1 MTSSALLPLSPEST
15 ARPARA
21 TPSEEGVRADLR
33 RLLQARLIRESGLV
47 LTGHPLMMAL
57 VVYATWDEVPHF
69 AAIGWAL
76 AVALATAFR
85 AVWLRTVNR
94 RALTDR
100 DIWLGVRLTVTLL
113 GLTWGFGVAIV
124 MQDLPFAHAA
134 LLLVVLSAIIAAA
147 LTTLSADSV
156 SFLGFVI
163 AICVPVA
170 AGVLVSG
177 QDRLHIATAVGVVMF
192 GAIMGFLFRR
202 AHAGIVD
209 HLRATALLAVSEEAA
224 RRAEEAM
231 REARDVAERATRA
244 RSSFLANMSHEI
256 RTPMNAIMGFVELI
270 LDTELGTEQRR
281 ALELVRASSEA
292 LLTILNDI
300 LDYSKIEAEHLD
312 LESISFDLAKLVHAT
327 ASLLAVRAREK
338 HIELLADVPRDLPRA
353 VRGDPTRLRQIL
365 TNLISNAIKFTE
377 EGEVVVSIKVA
388 GTDKGL
394 ARMTF
399 SVRDTGIGI
408 APEQRQ
414 MIFGEFAQADV
425 SMTRRYGGT
434 GLGLAISQ
442 RLVRLMGG
450 ELDVTSD
457 LGRGSDFHFTL
468 AVPIESAEVLLA
480 PGRATLGG
488 RRVLVV
494 DDNPTNRRILREMLG
509 AEGMAVDEAT
519 SATTGVAALRGAAKH
534 GSPYDLAILDVQ
546 MPDRDGFELAT
557 EIRADP
563 SVAATRLL
571 MLTSAGQRGDG
582 ERCRTLGIEA
592 YLTKPA
598 SRADLI
604 EALGAVFAGAAAGS
618 APGFVTRHSIAES
631 RPTLR
636 ILLAEDNPMNQEVAT
651 AMLLSRGH
659 VVDVVSNGREAVAA
673 VERGTYD
680 VVLMD
685 VQMPEMD
692 GFEATH
698 AIRAMPRARDLP
710 IIALTAHALSG
721 ERERCLAHGMTDYL
735 AKPFKGHEL
744 FALIEGRRERPTP
757 SPFPATEAA
766 ATPEPVD
773 LEGFKSALRDAGA
786 GKAIGSILDAFI
798 AQVPG
803 RLATLEAAAV
813 SGNADAITRAAHVL
827 RGAAGTIG
835 ARQLA
840 GLLEHVET
848 AAHDGDVGEARGGLG
863 SVLSEAATVL
873 DYVRRERDADRTPRV
888 AHA

>member
-1 MTSSALLPLSPEST
+1 MTSPEPRPSSPES
-15 ARPARA
+15 AIPSVSA
-21 TPSEEGVRADLR
+21 TTSEEGVRADLR

-47 LTGHPLMMAL
+47 LIGHPLMMAL

-69 AAIGWAL
+69 AALAWAL
-76 AVALATAFR
+76 AVVLATAFR
-85 AVWLRTVNR
+85 AVWLRTVHR

-113 GLTWGFGVAIV
+113 GICWGFGVAIV
-124 MQDLPFAHAA
+124 MQDLPFAHTA
-134 LLLVVLSAIIAAA
+134 LLLVILSAMIAAA
-147 LTTLSADSV
+147 LTTLSADSM

-163 AICVPVA
+163 PITVPVA

-177 QDRLHIATAVGVVMF
+177 HDRLHVATAIGVVLF
-192 GAIMGFLFRR
+192 GAIMGFIFRR

-209 HLRATALLAVSEEAA
+209 HLRATALLAVSEETA

-270 LDTELGTEQRR
+270 LDTELGTDQRR

-312 LESISFDLAKLVHAT
+312 LESISFDLAKLVNAT
-327 ASLLAVRAREK
+327 ASLLAVRARER

-353 VRGDPTRLRQIL
+353 LRGDPTRLRQIL

-377 EGEVVVSIKVA
+377 EGEVVVSIVVA
-388 GTDKGL
+388 GTDDGL
-394 ARMTF
+394 ARMRF

-408 APEQRQ
+408 APEQLQ
-414 MIFGEFAQADV
+414 MIFGEFAQADA

-450 ELDVTSD
+450 ELGVTSD
-457 LGRGSDFHFTL
+457 VGRGSNFHFTL
-468 AVPIESAEVLLA
+468 ALPVEPAEVLLA
-480 PGRATLGG
+480 AGRATLGG

-509 AEGMAVDEAT
+509 AEGMAVDEAV
-519 SATTGVAALRGAAKH
+519 SATTGLETLRSAAGQ

-546 MPDRDGFELAT
+546 MPDRDGFALAT

-563 SVAATRLL
+563 SVAVTCLL

-582 ERCRTLGIEA
+582 ERCRKLGIEA

-604 EALGAVFAGAAAGS
+604 EALGAVFAGAATAGGP
-618 APGFVTRHSIAES
+618 AFITRHSIAES

-659 VVDVVSNGREAVAA
+659 QVDVVSNGREAVAA
-673 VERGTYD
+673 VERSTYD

-698 AIRAMPRARDLP
+698 AIRAMPQARDLP

-721 ERERCLAHGMTDYL
+721 ERERCIAHGMTDYL

-744 FALIEGRRERPTP
+744 FAMIEGRREPPTAP
-757 SPFPATEAA
+757 QIPATPAPAA
-766 ATPEPVD
+766 PNPVD
-773 LEGFKSALRDAGA
+773 LEGFKTSLRDAGA
-786 GKAIGSILDAFI
+786 GKAIGSILDAFLS
-798 AQVPG
+798 QVPG
-803 RLATLEAAAV
+803 RLATLEAAAD

-835 ARQLA
+835 AGQLA
-840 GLLEHVET
+840 GLLQHVET
-848 AAHDGDVGEARGGLG
+848 AAQDGNVGQARGSLEL
-863 SVLSEAATVL
+863 VLSEAAVVL
-873 DYVRRERDADRTPRV
+873 EYVRRDRHADAAPHVERS
-888 AHA
+888 

>member
-1 MTSSALLPLSPEST
+1 MTSAELRPPSPEST
-15 ARPARA
+15 VVLRGA
-21 TPSEEGVRADLR
+21 TTAEDGVRADLR

-47 LTGHPLMMAL
+47 LIGHPLLMAL

-69 AAIGWAL
+69 AVLGWGL
-76 AVALATAFR
+76 AVLLATAFR
-85 AVWLRTVNR
+85 SVWLRTVHR
-94 RALTDR
+94 RTLTDR

-113 GLTWGFGVAIV
+113 GVCWGVGAAIAT
-124 MQDLPFAHAA
+124 QDLPFAHTA
-134 LLLVVLSAIIAAA
+134 LLLVVLSSMIAAA

-156 SFLGFVI
+156 SFLGFTA
-163 AICVPVA
+163 AITVPVA
-170 AGVLVSG
+170 AGILVSG
-177 QDRLHIATAVGVVMF
+177 NDRLHLAAAIGTALYGT
-192 GAIMGFLFRR
+192 IMAFIFRR

-209 HLRATALLAVSEEAA
+209 HLRATALLAVSEETA
-224 RRAEEAM
+224 RRAEIAM
-231 REARDVAERATRA
+231 REARDAAERATQA
-244 RSSFLANMSHEI
+244 RTSFLANMSHEI

-270 LDTELGTEQRR
+270 LDTDLGTEQRR

-300 LDYSKIEAEHLD
+300 LDYSKIEAQHLD
-312 LESISFDLAKLVHAT
+312 LESISFDMAKLVHAT

-338 HIELLADVPRDLPRA
+338 HIELLADVPRDIPRA
-353 VRGDPTRLRQIL
+353 MRGDPTRLRQIL
-365 TNLISNAIKFTE
+365 TNLISNAIKFTDD
-377 EGEVVVSIKVA
+377 GEVVVSIAVA
-388 GTDKGL
+388 RGQEGL
-394 ARMTF
+394 ARLTC

-408 APEQRQ
+408 APEQLQ
-414 MIFGEFAQADV
+414 MIFGEFAQADA

-450 ELDVTSD
+450 ELGVTSD
-457 LGRGSDFHFTL
+457 VGRGSDFHFTITL
-468 AVPIESAEVLLA
+468 PVEHADVLLA
-480 PGRATLGG
+480 PGRAALGG

-494 DDNPTNRRILREMLG
+494 DDNPTNRRILREMLA
-509 AEGMAVDEAT
+509 AEGMAVDEA
-519 SATTGVAALRGAAKH
+519 ANAASGLDALHRAVERR
-534 GSPYDLAILDVQ
+534 SRYDLAILDVQ
-546 MPDRDGFELAT
+546 MPDRDGFEFAT

-563 SVAATRLL
+563 VLASIRLL

-582 ERCRTLGIEA
+582 ERCRQLGIQA

-604 EALGAVFAGAAAGS
+604 EALGAVFADAAAAGGP
-618 APGFVTRHSIAES
+618 AVITRHSIAES

-636 ILLAEDNPMNQEVAT
+636 VLLAEDNPMNQQVAV

-659 VVDVVSNGREAVAA
+659 LVDVVNNGREAVAA

-698 AIRAMPRARDLP
+698 AIRAMPQARDLP

-744 FALIEGRRERPTP
+744 FAMIEGHREGSPQTP
-757 SPFPATEAA
+757 GAEVPAT
-766 ATPEPVD
+766 PDPVD
-773 LEGFKSALRDAGA
+773 LDGFKSALRDAGA
-786 GKAIGSILDAFI
+786 GEAIGSILDAFLT
-798 AQVPG
+798 QVPG
-803 RLATLEAAAV
+803 RLATLEAAAT

-840 GLLEHVET
+840 GLLQIVET
-848 AAHDGDVGEARGGLG
+848 AARNGDVGEARGDLER
-863 SVLSEAATVL
+863 VLIEGTAVL
-873 DYVRRERDADRTPRV
+873 DFVRRDREADHTPHV
-888 AHA
+888 ESV